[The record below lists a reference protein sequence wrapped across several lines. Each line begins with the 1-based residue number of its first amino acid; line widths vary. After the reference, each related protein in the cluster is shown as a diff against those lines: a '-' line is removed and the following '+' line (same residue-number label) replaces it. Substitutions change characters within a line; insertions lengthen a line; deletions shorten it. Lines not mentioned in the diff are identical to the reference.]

1 MSEMDYDSKFK
12 TGTEVLQ
19 KLFEN
24 GKSPLSEQFIRWKMW
39 SRWEEIVGSTLAKS
53 CEPVGLQ
60 WGNLIIWVP
69 HSTVLQQMQFLKTN
83 ILQAVQKA
91 YPQLKVK
98 DIRFTLDRKQVPKD
112 YDSKNQAQ
120 KFISKMSS
128 EKDPRKK

>member
-1 MSEMDYDSKFK
+1 MDYDPKFK

-39 SRWEEIVGSTLAKS
+39 SRWEEIVGSTLAKAT
-53 CEPVGLQ
+53 EPVGLQ
-60 WGNLIIWVP
+60 WGTLIIWVP
-69 HSTVLQQMQFLKTN
+69 HSTVLQQMQFLKPN

-98 DIRFTLDRKQVPKD
+98 DIRFTLDRKQTPKD
-112 YDSKNQAQ
+112 GENKENAQ
-120 KFISKMSS
+120 KFISKMGQ
-128 EKDPRKK
+128 KKP

>member
-1 MSEMDYDSKFK
+1 MREEDFDPKFK
-12 TGTEVLQ
+12 SGTEVLQ

-53 CEPVGLQ
+53 TEPVGLQ
-60 WGNLIIWVP
+60 WNTLIIWVP
-69 HSTVLQQMQFLKTN
+69 HSTVLQQMQFLKAN

-98 DIRFTLDRKQVPKD
+98 DIRFTLDRKQMPKD
-112 YDSKNQAQ
+112 EQGRNQAQ
-120 KFISKMSS
+120 SFVSKMGQN
-128 EKDPRKK
+128 KK